1 MNVQPGDMAR
11 VVAPYAA
18 PGVGAVVSVVGPMT
32 RDLVCGVN
40 WYPAT
45 PNTWIVQG
53 WVRDEQHRMQGP
65 LLAVGDEF
73 LRRIDPF
80 TGELAAEGVREVVL

>member
-11 VVAPYAA
+11 IVAPYAA
-18 PGVGAVVSVVGPMT
+18 PGVGAVVSVVSPMT
-32 RDLVCGVN
+32 RELRCGVN
-40 WYPAT
+40 WYFHT
-45 PNTWIVQG
+45 PNTWIVHG
-53 WVRDEQHRMQGP
+53 WVLDEQRRMQGP

-80 TGELAAEGVREVVL
+80 TGELVAEGVREVVV